1 MLNNF
6 SNKRA
11 ISKAI
16 LGQLT
21 LDQGNIRN
29 ISLWKF
35 NYKDLEFEQF
45 TFWAMISDFGRDSL
59 GAGCVAFLLFFW
71 TWPLLF
77 LFGNRWIVRGWGEL
91 SRRDSFKLS
100 LLCRK
105 LWKERKEEEEIRKNK
120 ATLRKMGFDV

>member
-1 MLNNF
+1 MLNDF

-21 LDQGNIRN
+21 MDQQNIRN

-35 NYKDLEFEQF
+35 NYKDLTFEQF
-45 TFWAMISDFGRDSL
+45 TFWSVLADYSEHNL
-59 GAGCVAFLLFFW
+59 GGGCVIFLLSFW
-71 TWPLLF
+71 TWPLFF
-77 LFGNRWIVRGWGEL
+77 LFGNRWVVKSGGYL

-105 LWKERKEEEEIRKNK
+105 LWNERKDEEDARKNK
-120 ATLRKMGFDV
+120 ETLKKMGFDV